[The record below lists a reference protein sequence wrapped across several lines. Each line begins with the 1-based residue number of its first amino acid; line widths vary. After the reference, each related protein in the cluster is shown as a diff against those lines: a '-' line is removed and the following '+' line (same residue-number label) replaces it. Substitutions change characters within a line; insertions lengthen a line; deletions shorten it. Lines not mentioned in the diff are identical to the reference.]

1 MKLIKKVKPEI
12 WGILFLCL
20 AFLLISKNVYYI
32 TLFVFCGIYIIA
44 VSGLDILFG
53 YSGQISLGHAM
64 FYAAGAYTSSLL
76 ALQGVSVWLGILA
89 GIVVSTLL
97 AAVVAIPASKL
108 VHQFLALLTIAVGNM
123 VYVFLSK
130 AKLTGAMTGVKNI
143 PDLSI
148 FGYALDTKLKFGIFM
163 LVMIVLFLFIKSRI
177 INSSTGRALMAIR
190 EDVIAADGIGINV
203 RKYKILAFIISAIFT
218 SFAGSMYAH
227 FVGYISPDGF
237 TGTQSILLLTMLLF
251 GGAGNMIGPICGAV
265 VITIM
270 NETLQGFST
279 YKTLIYGVVILL
291 AILFMPRGVFGL
303 VQDIIRKIKSLFG
316 KPVKNDAEN

>member
-1 MKLIKKVKPEI
+1 MKFLKKAKSEI
-12 WGILFLCL
+12 LGILLLCL
-20 AFLLISKNVYYI
+20 VFLLISKNLYYI

-76 ALQGVSVWLGILA
+76 ALHGVPIWIGILA
-89 GIVVSTLL
+89 GMALSVLL
-97 AAVVAIPASKL
+97 AAILAVPASKL

-130 AKLTGAMTGVKNI
+130 SALTGAMKGVKNI
-143 PDLSI
+143 PDISI
-148 FGYALDTKLKFGIFM
+148 FGLVLDTKLKFGIFT
-163 LVMIVLFLFIKSRI
+163 LVMIVLFLFIKARI
-177 INSSTGRALMAIR
+177 INSSTGRTFMAIR
-190 EDVIAADGIGINV
+190 ENVIAADGIGINV
-203 RKYKILAFIISAIFT
+203 RKYKILAFIISAVYT
-218 SFAGSMYAH
+218 AFAGSMYAH

-237 TGTQSILLLTMLLF
+237 TATQSILLLTMLLF

-270 NETLQGFST
+270 NESLQGFST
-279 YKTLIYGVVILL
+279 YKTLIYGAIILL
-291 AILFMPRGVFGL
+291 AILFMPRGVYGL
-303 VQDIIRKIKSLFG
+303 GQDVVRKIKSLFG
-316 KPVKNDAEN
+316 RPVKYNAEN